1 MQECCVLQD
10 KCNGVQPRLLVPGT
24 PVFSLPLGQVLL
36 REGHPWEL
44 VQGGLGWDTLLS
56 SKIPRVHPMV
66 VFTELP
72 EWVNSTQ
79 RGGCLSGLWEDCGDL

>member
-1 MQECCVLQD
+1 MLQD

-36 REGHPWEL
+36 REGHPWGL

-56 SKIPRVHPMV
+56 S
-66 VFTELP
+66 
-72 EWVNSTQ
+72 
-79 RGGCLSGLWEDCGDL
+79 

>member
-1 MQECCVLQD
+1 MQQSAA
-10 KCNGVQPRLLVPGT
+10 RLLIARS

-36 REGHPWEL
+36 KEGCPWGL

-56 SKIPRVHPMV
+56 PWIPLVHQIV

-79 RGGCLSGLWEDCGDL
+79 RGGCLSGLWEDCGNL